1 MAGRTGNEKVIEQF
15 LADGFTYMF
24 GNPGT
29 VEQGFLDALRKYPD
43 MRYILTLQESV
54 AVMMADGYARA
65 AKQPALV
72 QIHSAPG
79 LGNAIGAIY
88 QAKRGHAPLVVIGG
102 DAGLS
107 YLNMEA
113 QMYADLVA
121 MAEPVTKWAA
131 MVYDSRSLLRM
142 IRRAVKIATTPPMG
156 PVYLCLPADV
166 LDQINEEEVYPASRL
181 EPSGSSDEE
190 ALQKASD
197 LLCAAKK
204 PAIFIGDGI
213 AYADAQTELT
223 ELAEQL
229 GAPVWGVDAGEMNM
243 DSTHPCYRGQ
253 TGHMFGEGSRP
264 LTQGGDVVLI
274 CGTYMMPE
282 VYPAL
287 GDIYQKDAA
296 VIHIDWDSDAIAKN
310 HRVDIGILGHPKAT
324 LKRLGQM
331 VRQSASAEQKTAME
345 ARRAALLPVPLR
357 IDGQT
362 AADEFLRRLSGLIP
376 DAVIFDEALTS
387 SPMLNSYFPPTKP
400 GYFFQTRGGSL
411 GVGVTGAMG
420 IKLAFPE
427 KEVIGFAGDGG
438 TMYVIQAL
446 WTAAREKINAK
457 FVIFSNHSYGLL
469 TQNIR
474 KYWENNQIQE
484 HEMPVGFSI
493 DGPDLDFVGF
503 ARVQGI
509 EAMRVT
515 TKEEADEA
523 AKRMAESK
531 KAFLVELAV
540 D

>member
-29 VEQGFLDALRKYPD
+29 VEQGFLDALREYPD

-65 AKQPALV
+65 TKQPALV

-142 IRRAVKIATTPPMG
+142 VRRAVKIATTPPMG

-166 LDQINEEEVYPASRL
+166 LDQINEEEVYPACRL

-190 ALQKASD
+190 ALQRAAD
-197 LLCAAKK
+197 LLCGAKD
-204 PAIFIGDGI
+204 PTIFIGDGI
-213 AYADAQTELT
+213 AYADAQAELT
-223 ELAEQL
+223 GLAEQL
-229 GAPVWGVDAGEMNM
+229 GAPVWGVDAGELNM
-243 DSTHPCYRGQ
+243 DTTHPCYRGQ
-253 TGHMFGEGSRP
+253 TGHMFGEGSNP
-264 LTQGGDVVLI
+264 LTKRGDVVLI

-324 LKRLGQM
+324 LKRLGQL
-331 VRQSASAEQKTAME
+331 VKQSASAGQKAVME
-345 ARRAALLPVPLR
+345 ARRAGLSPVPVR
-357 IDGQT
+357 AAGET
-362 AADEFLRRLSGLIP
+362 AADEFLHRLNGLMP
-376 DAVIFDEALTS
+376 DAVVFDEALTC
-387 SPMLNSYFPPTKP
+387 SPLLNAYFPPTKP
-400 GYFFQTRGGSL
+400 GHFFQTRGGSL

-446 WTAAREKINAK
+446 WTAAREHIGAK
-457 FVIFSNHSYGLL
+457 FVIFSNRSYGLL
-469 TQNIR
+469 KQNIR
-474 KYWENNQIQE
+474 KYWETQKISE
-484 HEMPVGFSI
+484 HEMPIGFSI
-493 DGPDLDFVGF
+493 DGPELDFVEF
-503 ARVQGI
+503 ARAQGI
-509 EAMRVT
+509 DAMRVT

-523 AKRMAESK
+523 AKKMAGSK
-531 KAFLVELAV
+531 KAFLVELTI